1 MNFEMY
7 RNELRLEVLNVY
19 YDVYIMVILVLY
31 VVLWFGVYE
40 MGDINIWVL
49 EYMID
54 VYGFNII
61 YEFVNLIIDYYKEIC
76 IVYYCFYFGYC
87 IVFDDFLE
95 YKCYCF
101 NNFFGDYC
109 YYGLD
114 CNFKIK
120 INRC

>member
-40 MGDINIWVL
+40 MSDINIWVL

-61 YEFVNLIIDYYKEIC
+61 YEFVNLIIDY
-76 IVYYCFYFGYC
+76 
-87 IVFDDFLE
+87 
-95 YKCYCF
+95 
-101 NNFFGDYC
+101 
-109 YYGLD
+109 
-114 CNFKIK
+114 
-120 INRC
+120 

>member
-40 MGDINIWVL
+40 MSDINIWVL
-49 EYMID
+49 EYLID

-61 YEFVNLIIDYYKEIC
+61 YEFVNLIIDY
-76 IVYYCFYFGYC
+76 
-87 IVFDDFLE
+87 
-95 YKCYCF
+95 
-101 NNFFGDYC
+101 
-109 YYGLD
+109 
-114 CNFKIK
+114 
-120 INRC
+120 